1 VVRGAARGGVAIG
14 SAYALRS
21 GDRGALAEVGL
32 DLDELRT
39 LTPRAQCTRILE
51 VVLGAAGHPDEAVLR
66 VAAAAQLKAIL
77 MLETPPSE
85 ADALREFVVAYV
97 FEMGVIELRAG
108 LAIGSIDVLAAA
120 RAEKRIRRYIRAR
133 VLQLDVPSG
142 GIMRIADISAHAARL
157 VREAIEVLRAR

>member
-1 VVRGAARGGVAIG
+1 
-14 SAYALRS
+14 
-21 GDRGALAEVGL
+21 
-32 DLDELRT
+32 
-39 LTPRAQCTRILE
+39 
-51 VVLGAAGHPDEAVLR
+51 
-66 VAAAAQLKAIL
+66 
-77 MLETPPSE
+77 
-85 ADALREFVVAYV
+85 
-97 FEMGVIELRAG
+97 MGVIELRAG